1 MISIVVAIDEKGGIG
16 KDNKLIWNIPS
27 DLKRFKEITTKNQI
41 GINNN
46 INNKV
51 IMGKKTYDSIG
62 RELPNR
68 TNIVLSLKDKHSYSI
83 TFEDILDYNEH
94 FPEEEIFIIGG
105 EQIYKQF
112 LPYTDKIYL
121 TKVKGDFG
129 ADKFFYFDKDVYEL
143 TYRSGVQHENGYE
156 FEFLEYEKIK
166 KIN

>member
-1 MISIVVAIDEKGGIG
+1 MISIIVAIDSTGGIG
-16 KDNKLIWNIPS
+16 KDNKLMWNIPA

-46 INNKV
+46 IKNTV
-51 IMGKKTYDSIG
+51 IMGRKTYESIG

-68 TNIVLSLKDKHSYSI
+68 ANIVLSSKNKCSYNV
-83 TFEDILDYNEH
+83 EDILDYNER
-94 FPEEEIFIIGG
+94 FPEEELFIIGG

-121 TKVKGDFG
+121 TKVNGDFG
-129 ADKFFYFDKDVYEL
+129 ADKFFHFNEDMYEL
-143 TYRSGVQHENGYE
+143 TYRSGIQKDNGYE

-166 KIN
+166 

>member
-1 MISIVVAIDEKGGIG
+1 MFSIIVATDEKGGIG
-16 KDNKLIWNIPS
+16 KDNNLMWNIPA
-27 DLKRFKEITTKNQI
+27 DLKRFKQITTKNQI

-46 INNKV
+46 INNNIV
-51 IMGKKTYDSIG
+51 VMGNRTYDSIG

-68 TNIVLSLKDKHSYSI
+68 ANIVLSLKNKCSYSV
-83 TFEDILDYNEH
+83 EDILDYNEY

-129 ADKFFYFDKDVYEL
+129 ADKFFHFNEDMYEIS
-143 TYRSGVQHENGYE
+143 YRSGVQKDNGYE
-156 FEFLEYEKIK
+156 FEFLEYERIK
-166 KIN
+166 K